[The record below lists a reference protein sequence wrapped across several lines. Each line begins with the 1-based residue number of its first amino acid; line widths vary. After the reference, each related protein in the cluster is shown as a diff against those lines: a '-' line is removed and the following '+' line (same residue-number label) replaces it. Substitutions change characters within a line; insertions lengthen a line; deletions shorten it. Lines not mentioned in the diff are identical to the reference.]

1 MKKRATLRMLNVSM
15 DDSYTIEELYAT
27 FEGEVFSNPK
37 NMDIGLIKET
47 VFALDARGNEEVAPH
62 MNYVWQMIQQRIQN
76 QQKISMLRIPKRR
89 LVVLVAVLILLLTA
103 IALAFT
109 YVDELRAVWDQSFH
123 RMNTTGTYN
132 AVPMEEFDLKGF
144 EEQYT
149 ANTGLDQKEDL
160 VLSTIPEE
168 GDLPYEKAYQIARA
182 AIIAKFGTPEDELGE
197 MGIYPSFIQGVYET
211 DYSKWEFYFTPR
223 KNVNIDEDHSYDP
236 PGEYRVEIQ
245 SPSGEVTMCNW
256 YIDAFWPEYAM
267 RTWNAGKYDYVW
279 SEAIRGQGG
288 FFQQSAADQDL
299 FRQLFQEKG
308 YDVSSLDRTDEEKLA
323 SVSLEIMF
331 SDPSLNLLNT
341 GDPVIEAAIAYMEKQ
356 YGMDKTFMNKA
367 AFCAIRSPLGSE
379 TVDICFSYNYEIG
392 SRRINDGEWGYG
404 VSLLGNY
411 SSRFGI
417 YMVCLDPVSLEPVHI
432 VHCLKNTETESS
444 AELLLERKNWAPADV
459 CTFINLM
466 DELQQLDDQ
475 YYVYGTITEGK
486 LQIQCDV
493 IMRQYGGSK
502 DRYPREPLHTEDIT
516 EKEALRF
523 AIQYLADQN
532 GWTTKDLEDHYPVT
546 NVFYDSQ
553 WRHWC
558 VCFYAGPMEETG
570 IAEEIWID
578 VETGEVSIPEDDS
591 NG

>member
-1 MKKRATLRMLNVSM
+1 MKERTALRMLNVSM
-15 DDSYTIEELYAT
+15 DDSYSTIELYSA
-27 FEGEVFSNPK
+27 FKNEVFSEPK
-37 NMDIGLIKET
+37 EMDVSLIRET
-47 VFALDARGNEEVAPH
+47 TRTLDDRNDEDVAPH
-62 MNYVWQMIQQRIQN
+62 KDYVWQKIRQRIQDCRR
-76 QQKISMLRIPKRR
+76 SFVLGMPKRR
-89 LVVLVAVLILLLTA
+89 FAILVAVLIMLITA
-103 IALAFT
+103 VALAFT
-109 YVDELRAVWDQSFH
+109 FFDELKAVWNNSFAK
-123 RMNTTGTYN
+123 MGTTGSFN
-132 AVPMEEFDLKGF
+132 AIPMEEFDVEGF
-144 EEQYT
+144 EAQYQ
-149 ANTGLDQKEDL
+149 ADTGMERKEDL
-160 VLSTIPEE
+160 VISTVPESD
-168 GDLPYEKAYQIARA
+168 GLLYEQAYHIAKE
-182 AIIAKFGTPEDELGE
+182 AIIDKFGTPDGELDE
-197 MGIYPSFIQGVYET
+197 MGIYPSFIQGIYET

-279 SEAIRGQGG
+279 SEAVRGKGG

-299 FRQLFQEKG
+299 FRKLFQEKG

-331 SDPSLNLLNT
+331 SDPSLNLLNS
-341 GDPVIEAAIAYMEKQ
+341 GDPVIEAAIACMDEQ
-356 YGMDKTFMNKA
+356 FGMDKAFMNKA
-367 AFCAIRSPLGSE
+367 AFCAIRSPLGSD

-392 SRRINDGEWGYG
+392 TKRINDGEWGYG

-411 SSRFGI
+411 NSRFGI
-417 YMVCLDPVSLEPVHI
+417 YMVCLDSDSLAVVRI
-432 VHCLKNTETESS
+432 VHCLKNPETEAS
-444 AELLLERKNWAPADV
+444 AELLLERKNWAPSDIY
-459 CTFINLM
+459 TFINLM

-475 YYVYGTITEGK
+475 YYVLGTITEED

-493 IMRQYGGSK
+493 VMRQYGGSK
-502 DRYPREPLHTEDIT
+502 DRYPREPLHTEDIA
-516 EKEALRF
+516 EEEALRF

-532 GWTTKDLEDHYPVT
+532 GWTNKELEDHYPVT

-570 IAEEIWID
+570 IAEEIWINAK
-578 VETGEVSIPEDDS
+578 TGEVSISEDDS